1 LLRPVNNIIEFKQ
14 IVGRGTRLFDNKNF
28 FTIYDFVNASEQFKD
43 PEWDGEPEQPTE
55 TDPKPP
61 KEYEEHKDPEP
72 YEDGPG
78 DFQEPKV
85 KIRIKLA
92 TGKEFTITHVISTTF
107 IGPDG
112 KPMTVQEFLNSL
124 YGKLPELFN
133 SEEELRRIWANPI
146 TRKALL
152 ENLEEAGFGKDELLS
167 LQNAIDAEKCD
178 LFDVLEFVAYEAKML
193 TRETR
198 VANAQRKIFALLD
211 HDQKEFV
218 EFVLSKYI
226 ETGVEELDQEKLPQL
241 LELKY
246 QAVSD
251 AAEKLGGVTKI
262 RELFI
267 EFQKHIYSIKSA

>member
-1 LLRPVNNIIEFKQ
+1 MKKLLAGLGFSVVITSGLFANSLMMATTTSTEDTGLLDSLAPKFKQ
-14 IVGRGTRLFDNKNF
+14 DTGIELKWVSTG
-28 FTIYDFVNASEQFKD
+28 
-43 PEWDGEPEQPTE
+43 
-55 TDPKPP
+55 
-61 KEYEEHKDPEP
+61 
-72 YEDGPG
+72 
-78 DFQEPKV
+78 
-85 KIRIKLA
+85 
-92 TGKEFTITHVISTTF
+92 TGKALKMGENCDVDILLVHA
-107 IGPDG
+107 
-112 KPMTVQEFLNSL
+112 
-124 YGKLPELFN
+124 PEAEKKFV
-133 SEEELRRIWANPI
+133 
-146 TRKALL
+146 
-152 ENLEEAGFGKDELLS
+152 EAGFGKDELLS

-251 AAEKLGGVTKI
+251 AAEKLGGVSRI

-267 EFQKHIYSIKSA
+267 DFQRHLYGSQSA

>member
-1 LLRPVNNIIEFKQ
+1 M
-14 IVGRGTRLFDNKNF
+14 
-28 FTIYDFVNASEQFKD
+28 
-43 PEWDGEPEQPTE
+43 
-55 TDPKPP
+55 
-61 KEYEEHKDPEP
+61 
-72 YEDGPG
+72 
-78 DFQEPKV
+78 
-85 KIRIKLA
+85 LA
-92 TGKEFTITHVISTTF
+92 TGKEFTITHAVSTTF

-193 TRETR
+193 TREAR

-251 AAEKLGGVTKI
+251 AAEKLGGVSRI
-262 RELFI
+262 RSLFV
-267 EFQKHIYSIKSA
+267 EFQRHLYA